1 MPGFEVLDEDGGL
14 MQEAVKKEAGFVP
27 KSILRSVRFGRNK
40 SKYDREK
47 KTRARAFSYARV
59 SFSAI
64 PMIHEY
70 VVLTKSEI
78 KRAKIKAENDKRRE
92 ERKKEKDE
100 ELEQEPADHAV
111 NELGRAPAPA
121 PTPIASTL
129 LAMVFRLINS
139 K

>member
-47 KTRARAFSYARV
+47 KTRARAYSYVRV

-78 KRAKIKAENDKRRE
+78 KRAKTKAENDKRRE
-92 ERKKEKDE
+92 ERKRRKLVSSRIRKF
-100 ELEQEPADHAV
+100 
-111 NELGRAPAPA
+111 
-121 PTPIASTL
+121 SW
-129 LAMVFRLINS
+129 
-139 K
+139 